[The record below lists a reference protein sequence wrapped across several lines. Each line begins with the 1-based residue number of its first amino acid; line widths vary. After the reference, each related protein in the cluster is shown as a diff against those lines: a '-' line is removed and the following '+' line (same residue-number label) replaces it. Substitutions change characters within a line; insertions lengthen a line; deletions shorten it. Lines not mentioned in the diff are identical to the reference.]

1 MKTRKLKKFVVPSIY
16 MLAICVFGISLYL
29 IQRIV
34 NNNTFTSD
42 EQMEYVDKDIV
53 SDNEYVPVINEPVT
67 IMRPY
72 LVNDVTVLKKFYNK
86 DSETNDQ
93 ENSIIYYEGTYM
105 QNSGVDYSSKEVFD
119 VVSVLD
125 GTVIEVSDNKVLGKT
140 VKIKHS
146 NELVSTYQSLS
157 DVKLKKDDVVKR
169 GELIGKSGTN
179 AIYTKDYN
187 LHFELCYQ
195 GNFID
200 PETSYNKSQ
209 DEL

>member
-29 IQRIV
+29 VQRIV
-34 NNNTFTSD
+34 NNNTFKND
-42 EQMEYVDKDIV
+42 EQMEYVDNDIV
-53 SDNEYVPVINEPVT
+53 SDNEYVPVVNEPVT

-72 LVNDVTVLKKFYNK
+72 LANDVTVLKKFYNK
-86 DSETNDQ
+86 NSETNEQ
-93 ENSIIYYEGTYM
+93 EDSIIYYEGTYM
-105 QNSGVDYSSKEVFD
+105 QNSGVDYSSKEIFD
-119 VVSVLD
+119 VVSILD
-125 GTVIEVSDNKVLGKT
+125 GTVIEVSDNKILGKT

-146 NELVSTYQSLS
+146 NELTSTYQSLS
-157 DVKLKKDDVVKR
+157 DVNLKKDDVVKR

-179 AIYTKDYN
+179 SIYSKNYN

-195 GNFID
+195 GKFVD

>member
-16 MLAICVFGISLYL
+16 LLAICVFGTSLYL
-29 IQRIV
+29 VQRIV
-34 NNNTFTSD
+34 NKNTFTTD

-53 SDNEYVPVINEPVT
+53 SDNEYVPVVNEPVT

-72 LVNDVTVLKKFYNK
+72 LTNNVTVAKTFYNK
-86 DSETNDQ
+86 DSETNNQ

-105 QNSGVDYSSKEVFD
+105 QNSGTDYTLKEVFD

-146 NELVSTYQSLS
+146 NELTSTYQSLS
-157 DVKLKKDDVVKR
+157 EVNVKKDDMIKR

-195 GNFID
+195 GKFID

>member
-29 IQRIV
+29 VQRIV
-34 NNNTFTSD
+34 NNNTFKND
-42 EQMEYVDKDIV
+42 EQMEYVDNDIV
-53 SDNEYVPVINEPVT
+53 SDNEYVPVVNEPVT

-72 LVNDVTVLKKFYNK
+72 LANDVTVLKKFYNK
-86 DSETNDQ
+86 DSETNEQ
-93 ENSIIYYEGTYM
+93 EDSIIYYEGTYM
-105 QNSGVDYSSKEVFD
+105 QNSGVDYSSKEIFD
-119 VVSVLD
+119 VVSILD
-125 GTVIEVSDNKVLGKT
+125 GTVIEVSDNKILGKT

-146 NELVSTYQSLS
+146 NELTSTYQSLS
-157 DVKLKKDDVVKR
+157 DVNLKKDDVVKR

-179 AIYTKDYN
+179 SIYSKNYN

-195 GNFID
+195 GKFVD